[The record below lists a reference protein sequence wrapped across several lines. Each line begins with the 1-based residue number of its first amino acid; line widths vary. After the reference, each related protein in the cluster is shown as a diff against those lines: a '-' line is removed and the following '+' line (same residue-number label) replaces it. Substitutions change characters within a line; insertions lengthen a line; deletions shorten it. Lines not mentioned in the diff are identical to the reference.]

1 MNKIIKDTLV
11 LFAITLT
18 SGLLLGA
25 VYQVTK
31 NPIEEQQRKTKE
43 KAYSA
48 VFSDKIEAGEL
59 SADSLKFVELTDEE
73 LAPVAADFNQKIA
86 DDNNT
91 LNTLDGITYVY
102 DNDTA
107 VGYIVTVTNH
117 EGYGGDIKL
126 VVGYSADQT
135 VSGISILSLSETPGL
150 GMNAKNDS
158 FIGQFKGA
166 SGAFS
171 FTKTG
176 RTNPNEIDAI
186 TSATYTTKSVTN
198 GVNAANAALAVLLK
212 NSEGGR

>member
-18 SGLLLGA
+18 AGLLLGA

-31 NPIEEQQRKTKE
+31 SPIEEQQRKTKE
-43 KAYSA
+43 RAYSA
-48 VFSDKIEAGEL
+48 VFNDQIEAGTIDA
-59 SADSLKFVELTDEE
+59 SSLKFVELTEEE
-73 LAPVAADFNQKIA
+73 LTPVTARFDQMVAE
-86 DDNNT
+86 NNNA

-102 DNDTA
+102 SNDEV

-126 VVGYSADQT
+126 VVGYNADQT